1 MGLVDYSDSESS
13 DNEQVSETKKPS
25 KGSFQKV
32 VDRSNPGKIKVSL
45 PTTTAST
52 NDEPP
57 AKRAKTSGGGAFGGF
72 NSFLPAPKKTGAAA
86 PKTLG
91 GVATGNGRGG
101 GLGSGVS
108 LKTGA
113 APAFSRN
120 PEPIYDGGDNYDGHG
135 EAEGGESSMGL
146 PPPHASAQIPAADV
160 KLVGKPLMF
169 KPLSVARKP
178 QKKKKPVITPKTAE
192 GPASQGPSEMS
203 EAPKAPQPKVSL
215 FSVPQDADD
224 DIAPERKGEYQPMLY
239 GAKPEEDEEPE
250 VVKNP
255 YYEDQYNDA
264 ESRHTVPRPAA
275 PAAAP
280 ASTTSNSLDN
290 IASDL
295 QLSASERRQLFGRQ
309 GARNLTASK
318 VINFNTDEEYRKN
331 EELRSAGEQAVHNP
345 VRSIAPGKHSLKQL
359 LNATVSQKE
368 ALEESFAKGYANRK
382 EASGRYGW

>member
-13 DNEQVSETKKPS
+13 DNEQVSESKKPT

-45 PTTTAST
+45 PTTAAPT

-57 AKRAKTSGGGAFGGF
+57 AKRAKTSGGTFGGF

-86 PKTLG
+86 PETLG
-91 GVATGNGRGG
+91 GGATGNGRGG

-113 APAFSRN
+113 APAFSRD
-120 PEPIYDGGDNYDGHG
+120 PKPVYDGGDNYDGRE
-135 EAEGGESSMGL
+135 EAKGGDSSMGL
-146 PPPHASAQIPAADV
+146 PPPTLAQTPAAEV

-178 QKKKKPVITPKTAE
+178 QKKKKPVIIHKTAE
-192 GPASQGPSEMS
+192 EPASQGPSSTTS
-203 EAPKAPQPKVSL
+203 EAPKAPPPKVSL
-215 FSVPQDADD
+215 FAVPQNTDD

-239 GAKPEEDEEPE
+239 GAKPEEEEEPE

-264 ESRHTVPRPAA
+264 ESHHTVPPLAA
-275 PAAAP
+275 RAAP
-280 ASTTSNSLDN
+280 ASTTSNSLDS

-309 GARNLTASK
+309 GARNLTGSK
-318 VINFNTDEEYRKN
+318 VINFNTDEEYRNN

>member
-13 DNEQVSETKKPS
+13 DNEQVSETKKPT

-32 VDRSNPGKIKVSL
+32 VDRSNPGKIKVTL
-45 PTTTAST
+45 PTTTAPT

-57 AKRAKTSGGGAFGGF
+57 AKRAKTSGGTFGGF
-72 NSFLPAPKKTGAAA
+72 NSFLPAPKKTGTAA

-91 GVATGNGRGG
+91 GGATGNGRGG

-120 PEPIYDGGDNYDGHG
+120 PEPVYDGGDNYDGREG
-135 EAEGGESSMGL
+135 SKGGESSMGL
-146 PPPHASAQIPAADV
+146 PPPNSAAQIPAADV

-178 QKKKKPVITPKTAE
+178 QKKKKPVIAPKTAE
-192 GPASQGPSEMS
+192 DTTSQGPSDTAS
-203 EAPKAPQPKVSL
+203 EAPKAPPAKVSL
-215 FSVPQDADD
+215 FSVPQDTDD
-224 DIAPERKGEYQPMLY
+224 DVAPERKGEYQPMLY
-239 GAKPEEDEEPE
+239 GAKPEEEEEPE

-264 ESRHTVPRPAA
+264 ESHHTVPPLAARAA
-275 PAAAP
+275 PP

-318 VINFNTDEEYRKN
+318 VINFNTDEEYRNN

>member
-13 DNEQVSETKKPS
+13 DNEQVSESKKPT
-25 KGSFQKV
+25 KGTFQKV

-45 PTTTAST
+45 PTTTPT

-91 GVATGNGRGG
+91 GGASGSGRGG

-120 PEPIYDGGDNYDGHG
+120 PEPVYDNRDDYDGH
-135 EAEGGESSMGL
+135 EESKGGESSMGL
-146 PPPHASAQIPAADV
+146 PPPSSSAQIPAADV

-178 QKKKKPVITPKTAE
+178 QKKKKPVITPKSAEDTALQE
-192 GPASQGPSEMS
+192 PSTTTS
-203 EAPKAPQPKVSL
+203 EATNAPRPKVSL
-215 FSVPQDADD
+215 FSVPQDTEDD
-224 DIAPERKGEYQPMLY
+224 TAPERKGEYQPMLY
-239 GAKPEEDEEPE
+239 GAKPEEEPE
-250 VVKNP
+250 VATNP

-264 ESRHTVPRPAA
+264 ESHHTIPRPAA
-275 PAAAP
+275 QAAPP
-280 ASTTSNSLDN
+280 ASTTSKSLND

-309 GARNLTASK
+309 GARNITASK
-318 VINFNTDEEYRKN
+318 VINFNTDEEYRNN
-331 EELRSAGEQAVHNP
+331 EELRSAGEQVVHNP

>member
-13 DNEQVSETKKPS
+13 DNEQLSESKKPT

-45 PTTTAST
+45 PTAAPT

-57 AKRAKTSGGGAFGGF
+57 AKRAKTSGGTFGGF
-72 NSFLPAPKKTGAAA
+72 NSFLPAPKKTGAVA

-91 GVATGNGRGG
+91 GGATGNGRGG

-120 PEPIYDGGDNYDGHG
+120 PEPVFDNGGDYDGHE
-135 EAEGGESSMGL
+135 EAKGGESSMGL
-146 PPPHASAQIPAADV
+146 PPPHSSAQIPAAEV

-192 GPASQGPSEMS
+192 YPASQGPSATTS
-203 EAPKAPQPKVSL
+203 EAAKAPPQKVSL
-215 FSVPQDADD
+215 FSVPQDTDG
-224 DIAPERKGEYQPMLY
+224 DIAPARKGEYQPMLY
-239 GAKPEEDEEPE
+239 GAKPEEEQEPE

-264 ESRHTVPRPAA
+264 ESHHTVPRPAA
-275 PAAAP
+275 QAAAP
-280 ASTTSNSLDN
+280 TSTSSNSLDN

-309 GARNLTASK
+309 GSRNLTASK
-318 VINFNTDEEYRKN
+318 VINFNTDEEYRNN

>member
-13 DNEQVSETKKPS
+13 DNEQVSESKKPT

-45 PTTTAST
+45 PTTAPT

-57 AKRAKTSGGGAFGGF
+57 AKRAKTSGGTFGGF

-91 GVATGNGRGG
+91 GGATAGGRGG

-113 APAFSRN
+113 APAFSRD
-120 PEPIYDGGDNYDGHG
+120 PEPVYDSGDKYDGGE
-135 EAEGGESSMGL
+135 EAKGGESSMGL
-146 PPPHASAQIPAADV
+146 PPPTSSAQIPAAEV

-192 GPASQGPSEMS
+192 DSVSQEPSATTS
-203 EAPKAPQPKVSL
+203 EAAKAPRPKVSL
-215 FSVPQDADD
+215 FSVPQDTDD
-224 DIAPERKGEYQPMLY
+224 DIAPQQKGEYQPMLY
-239 GAKPEEDEEPE
+239 GAKAEEEEPE

-264 ESRHTVPRPAA
+264 ESHHTVPRPAA
-275 PAAAP
+275 QAAAP

-318 VINFNTDEEYRKN
+318 VINFNTDEEYRSN

>member
-13 DNEQVSETKKPS
+13 DNEQVSESKKPT

-45 PTTTAST
+45 PTTTAPT
-52 NDEPP
+52 NDGPP
-57 AKRAKTSGGGAFGGF
+57 AKRAKTSGGTFGGF

-91 GVATGNGRGG
+91 GGSTGNGRGG

-120 PEPIYDGGDNYDGHG
+120 PEPVYDNGDNYDDR
-135 EAEGGESSMGL
+135 EESKGGESSMGL
-146 PPPHASAQIPAADV
+146 PPPNSSAQIPPADV

-178 QKKKKPVITPKTAE
+178 QKKKKPVITPKSAE
-192 GPASQGPSEMS
+192 DATLQGPSTTTS
-203 EAPKAPQPKVSL
+203 EAPKAPRPKVSL
-215 FSVPQDADD
+215 FSVPQDTDD

-239 GAKPEEDEEPE
+239 GANSEEEEPE
-250 VVKNP
+250 AVKNP
-255 YYEDQYNDA
+255 YYDDQYNSA
-264 ESRHTVPRPAA
+264 ESHHAVPQPSAR
-275 PAAAP
+275 AAAP
-280 ASTTSNSLDN
+280 APTTSNSLDT

-309 GARNLTASK
+309 GSRNLTASK
-318 VINFNTDEEYRKN
+318 VINFNTDEEYRNN
-331 EELRSAGEQAVHNP
+331 EELRNAGEQVVHNP

>member
-13 DNEQVSETKKPS
+13 DNEQISESKKPT

-45 PTTTAST
+45 PTTTPT

-57 AKRAKTSGGGAFGGF
+57 AKRAKTNGGTFGGF

-91 GVATGNGRGG
+91 GGATGNGRGG

-120 PEPIYDGGDNYDGHG
+120 PEPVFDNEDDYDGH
-135 EAEGGESSMGL
+135 EESKAGESSMGL
-146 PPPHASAQIPAADV
+146 PPPNSSAQTPAADV

-178 QKKKKPVITPKTAE
+178 QKKKKPVITQRAAE
-192 GPASQGPSEMS
+192 EPVPREPSATTLG
-203 EAPKAPQPKVSL
+203 APKAPPPKVSL
-215 FSVPQDADD
+215 FSVPQDTEDD
-224 DIAPERKGEYQPMLY
+224 AAPERKGEYQPMLY
-239 GAKPEEDEEPE
+239 GAKTEEKEPE
-250 VVKNP
+250 VAKNP
-255 YYEDQYNDA
+255 YYEDQYNGA
-264 ESRHTVPRPAA
+264 ESHRAAPPPATRPAV
-275 PAAAP
+275 P
-280 ASTTSNSLDN
+280 ASTTPNSLDN

-295 QLSASERRQLFGRQ
+295 RLSASERRQLFGRQ

-318 VINFNTDEEYRKN
+318 VINFNTDEEYRNN
-331 EELRSAGEQAVHNP
+331 EELRSAGEQVVHNP

>member
-1 MGLVDYSDSESS
+1 MGLVDYSDSDSS
-13 DNEQVSETKKPS
+13 DNEQVSQSKKPA
-25 KGSFQKV
+25 KAPFQKV

-45 PTTTAST
+45 PTTAAPT

-57 AKRAKTSGGGAFGGF
+57 AKRAKTSGGGTFGGF

-91 GVATGNGRGG
+91 GASGTARGG

-120 PEPIYDGGDNYDGHG
+120 PEPVYDNEDKYDGH
-135 EAEGGESSMGL
+135 EETKGGESSMGL
-146 PPPHASAQIPAADV
+146 PPPNSSAQIPAADV

-178 QKKKKPVITPKTAE
+178 QQKKKKPVIAPKSMEDRAL
-192 GPASQGPSEMS
+192 PGPSVATS

-215 FSVPQDADD
+215 FSVPQDTDD
-224 DIAPERKGEYQPMLY
+224 DIAPAQSGEYKPMLY
-239 GAKPEEDEEPE
+239 GAKSEEEEPE
-250 VVKNP
+250 AR
-255 YYEDQYNDA
+255 YYEDQFNDA
-264 ESRHTVPRPAA
+264 ESYHTIPRLAA
-275 PAAAP
+275 QAAAP
-280 ASTTSNSLDN
+280 APTTSNSLDN

-309 GARNLTASK
+309 GSRNQTASK
-318 VINFNTDEEYRKN
+318 VINFNTDEEYRNN
-331 EELRSAGEQAVHNP
+331 EELRNAGEQLVHNP

>member
-13 DNEQVSETKKPS
+13 DNEQVSESKKPT

-45 PTTTAST
+45 PTTTPT

-57 AKRAKTSGGGAFGGF
+57 AKRAKTSGGTFGGF

-91 GVATGNGRGG
+91 GGATGNGRGG

-120 PEPIYDGGDNYDGHG
+120 PEPVFDNGGDYDGHE
-135 EAEGGESSMGL
+135 EAKGGESSMGL
-146 PPPHASAQIPAADV
+146 PPPNSSAQIPAAEV

-178 QKKKKPVITPKTAE
+178 QKKKKPVITPKTE
-192 GPASQGPSEMS
+192 EDPASQGQSATTS
-203 EAPKAPQPKVSL
+203 EAAKAPPPKVSL
-215 FSVPQDADD
+215 FSVPQDTDD
-224 DIAPERKGEYQPMLY
+224 DITPGRKGEYQPMLY
-239 GAKPEEDEEPE
+239 GAKPEDEEPE

-264 ESRHTVPRPAA
+264 ESHHTVPRPAA
-275 PAAAP
+275 QAAPP

-309 GARNLTASK
+309 GSRNLTASK
-318 VINFNTDEEYRKN
+318 VINFNTDEEYRNN

>member
-13 DNEQVSETKKPS
+13 DNEQVSESKKPT
-25 KGSFQKV
+25 KGTFQKV

-45 PTTTAST
+45 PTTAPI

-91 GVATGNGRGG
+91 GGASGSGRGG

-120 PEPIYDGGDNYDGHG
+120 PEPVYDNKDDYDGH
-135 EAEGGESSMGL
+135 EESKGGESSIGL
-146 PPPHASAQIPAADV
+146 PPPSSSAQIPAAEV

-178 QKKKKPVITPKTAE
+178 QKKKKPVIIPKLE
-192 GPASQGPSEMS
+192 DDMASQGPSATTS
-203 EAPKAPQPKVSL
+203 EALNAPKAKVSL
-215 FSVPQDADD
+215 FSMPQDTDD
-224 DIAPERKGEYQPMLY
+224 DIAPKPKGEYQPMLY
-239 GAKPEEDEEPE
+239 GAKPEEEGEPE
-250 VVKNP
+250 VAQNR
-255 YYEDQYNDA
+255 YYEDQFNDA
-264 ESRHTVPRPAA
+264 ESHHTIPRLAA
-275 PAAAP
+275 QAPPP
-280 ASTTSNSLDN
+280 ASTTSNSLND

-309 GARNLTASK
+309 GARNITASK
-318 VINFNTDEEYRKN
+318 VINFNTDQEYRNN
-331 EELRSAGEQAVHNP
+331 EELRSAGEQVVHNP

>member
-13 DNEQVSETKKPS
+13 DNEQVSELKKPT

-45 PTTTAST
+45 PTTAPT

-57 AKRAKTSGGGAFGGF
+57 AKRAKTSGGTFGGF

-91 GVATGNGRGG
+91 GGATAGGRGG

-120 PEPIYDGGDNYDGHG
+120 PEPVYDNGDNYDGNE
-135 EAEGGESSMGL
+135 EAKGGEGSMGL
-146 PPPHASAQIPAADV
+146 PPPNSSAQIPAGEV

-192 GPASQGPSEMS
+192 DSVLQEPSATTP
-203 EAPKAPQPKVSL
+203 EAAKEARPKVSL
-215 FSVPQDADD
+215 FSVPQDTDD
-224 DIAPERKGEYQPMLY
+224 DNAPQQKGEYQPMLY
-239 GAKPEEDEEPE
+239 GAKPEEEEPE
-250 VVKNP
+250 VIKNP

-264 ESRHTVPRPAA
+264 ESHHTVPRAPAQ
-275 PAAAP
+275 AAAP

-318 VINFNTDEEYRKN
+318 VINFNTDEEYRNN